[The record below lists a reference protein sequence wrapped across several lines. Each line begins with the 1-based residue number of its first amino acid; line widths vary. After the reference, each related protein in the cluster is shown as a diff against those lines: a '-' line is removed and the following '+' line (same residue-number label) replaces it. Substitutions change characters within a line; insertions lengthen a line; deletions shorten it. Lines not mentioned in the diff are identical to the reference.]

1 MKKNDVTLQEAL
13 TAMLKEYKLSTRLNE
28 VRIKSLWA
36 DIMGK
41 TISTYTTELEVHRQT
56 LYVTILSAP
65 LRQEL
70 SYARETIRQRMN
82 EALGED
88 FLKDVVIR

>member
-1 MKKNDVTLQEAL
+1 
-13 TAMLKEYKLSTRLNE
+13 MLKEYKLSTRLNE

>member
-28 VRIKSLWA
+28 VRIKSLWT

-82 EALGED
+82 EALGEE